1 MKWFKD
7 LNKRDKEIAGLV
19 ILTCIAIYVLVMIAN
34 QAGPIFKGTVTAV
47 KWVMKV
53 LTPVVVG
60 FIIAYLLYPCVL
72 FFERQLGKI
81 PFLNKKGKSHRFL
94 AVIILAAIVV
104 IVLVIVVSIIIS
116 AVTNSVTLVNT
127 DNLVEFITDISKS
140 ISAFAASLTTWL
152 EEQGISAGGTDIF
165 AKFQQ
170 LSTTV
175 LNGISTYIMN
185 FITHISSFVT
195 NAAFALVFA
204 IYFLIDGTN
213 LMNYWKRI
221 LRVVL
226 GRRAYRYLSISLKD
240 ADYVFSGYIRGQS
253 LDAVIM
259 AVMLSVSFSIIRVD
273 SAVLIGLLAGL
284 GNLIPYLGSIIGYGS
299 VILVCLVNGEYTTL
313 LIAVIVL
320 FIIQTLDGN
329 VINPKLLSQAIE
341 VHPLLVVISLIVGG
355 QVGGLLGML
364 LAVPCG
370 ALVKIW
376 FERAIDFEEKR
387 KFAKE
392 QALADGVQAGD
403 DSAPAGAGSALAGA
417 GSALAGAGSVLG
429 GAGSVMAGAAADP
442 AKGDQSAKE

>member
-60 FIIAYLLYPCVL
+60 FIIAYLLYPGVI

-81 PFLNKKGKSHRFL
+81 GFLNRKGKSHRLL
-94 AVIILAAIVV
+94 AVLILALIVV
-104 IVLVIVVSIIIS
+104 IVLVVVISIIIS

-127 DNLVEFITDISKS
+127 DNLVEFITNISKN
-140 ISAFAASLTTWL
+140 ISSFAASLTKWL
-152 EEQGISAGGTDIF
+152 EEKGISSGSTDLIG
-165 AKFQQ
+165 KVQEM
-170 LSTTV
+170 SSKI

-185 FITHISSFVT
+185 SITNISGFVT
-195 NAAFALVFA
+195 NAAFAIVFA
-204 IYFLIDGTN
+204 VYFLIDGTN

-221 LRVVL
+221 LRVVM
-226 GRRAYRYLSISLKD
+226 GRRAYRYLSIGARD
-240 ADYVFSGYIRGQS
+240 ADFVFSGYIRGQS

-259 AVMLSVSFSIIRVD
+259 ALMLSISFSIIGVN
-273 SAVLIGLLAGL
+273 SAVLIGILAGL

-299 VILVCLVNGEYTTL
+299 VILVCLVSGEYTTL
-313 LIAVIVL
+313 VIALIVL

-329 VINPKLLSQAIE
+329 VINPRLLSKAIE
-341 VHPLLVVISLIVGG
+341 VHPLLVVVSLIIGG

-370 ALVKIW
+370 ALAKVW
-376 FERAIDFEEKR
+376 FERAIDFAEKR
-387 KFAKE
+387 KLAKE
-392 QALADGVQAGD
+392 QAKTEADA
-403 DSAPAGAGSALAGA
+403 SAGAEADTGEDTDADVDVDADADADTGSDADTDT
-417 GSALAGAGSVLG
+417 GSDTD
-429 GAGSVMAGAAADP
+429 ADTD
-442 AKGDQSAKE
+442 AE